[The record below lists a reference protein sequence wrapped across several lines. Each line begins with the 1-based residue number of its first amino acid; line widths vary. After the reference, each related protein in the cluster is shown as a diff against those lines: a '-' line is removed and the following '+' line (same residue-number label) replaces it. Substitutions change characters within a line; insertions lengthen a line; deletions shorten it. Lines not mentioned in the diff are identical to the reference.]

1 MRIYMFKNYQEY
13 RITIGNADFTFFSD
27 IDTLSEQ
34 QNADST
40 VHSHKFYEIFYV
52 LRGYNTIITENREF
66 LLQEGD
72 AAIVSPEVT
81 HTTKHHPDS
90 LRISMVFTVE
100 KNPKV
105 TNSDYYDVFCN
116 ILNSDVVQLNAFVGS
131 HAFRRF
137 ARYFQCDYSEKDELI
152 TSCLHEIISLI
163 KVSKTD
169 IQESTPK
176 EIVTDT
182 NNYRNYIIDDY
193 FVNKFR
199 EGSLINLAEMLQL
212 SPQQTQRIIK
222 KMYNQSFSERIT
234 VMKMSYAKSLLL
246 NSTDSVAEIAEKC
259 GYNGT
264 NGFFVAFKK
273 YYGKTPNELRKSTN
287 E

>member
-13 RITIGNADFTFFSD
+13 RITIENTDFTFFSD

-34 QNADST
+34 QNVGNT
-40 VHSHKFYEIFYV
+40 MHSHKFYEIFYV
-52 LRGYNTIITENREF
+52 LHGRNTIITETGEF

-72 AAIVSPEVT
+72 AAIVAPEVI
-81 HTTKHHPDS
+81 HTTQHHPDS
-90 LRISMVFTVE
+90 LRISMVFTIE
-100 KNPKV
+100 KNSKV
-105 TNSDYYDVFCN
+105 TNSNYYDIFRK
-116 ILNSDVVQLNAFVGS
+116 ILNRDVVLLDSFVGS

-163 KVSKTD
+163 KVSKSD
-169 IQESTPK
+169 MQEPISK
-176 EIVTDT
+176 ERFTDT

-199 EGSLINLAEMLQL
+199 EGSLVNLAEVLQL

-234 VMKMSYAKSLLL
+234 VMKMNYAKSLLL
-246 NSTDSVAEIAEKC
+246 NSNDSVAEIAEKC
-259 GYNGT
+259 GYSGT

-273 YYGKTPNELRKSTN
+273 FYGKTPNELRKSTN